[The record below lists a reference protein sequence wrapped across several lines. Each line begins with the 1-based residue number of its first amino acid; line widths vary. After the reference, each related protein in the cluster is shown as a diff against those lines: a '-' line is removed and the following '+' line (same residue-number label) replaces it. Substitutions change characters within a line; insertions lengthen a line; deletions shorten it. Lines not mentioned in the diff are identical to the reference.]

1 MMKSESARG
10 LEWLPAVLAAAAL
23 VVFAAAFVYE
33 LLSYQTAV
41 VGWAKGDLEA
51 RARLAA
57 DRLEDPLRTQNMRE
71 IQRLGNEFAV
81 HGLRLRVTGV
91 HGGIGMVFDTH
102 RDADGGYL
110 FSDRHESG
118 DYDVLLG
125 MPRAQVTAPF
135 RRALLGFALAGLVGV
150 AGVLLF
156 FFVTYRQRVRIR
168 ELAKLEKFRREFIAD
183 VSHEIRTPLTGIMG
197 AVELLSS
204 SSCAPRIAPPAELA
218 PLIATPS
225 GRPSVGGY
233 SLGGYSLT
241 SGKDSASPLLL
252 SMLKTESVRLNGL
265 VQSILDLA
273 RLEREGDVLN
283 LETCELGELVRE
295 TAAKYPCV
303 CTVKS
308 SGTVRCDPQLV
319 EQAVSN
325 LIANAVRHSGS
336 KEISVTVECGGGTA
350 RIVVED
356 HGVGIPPEHAARIFE
371 RFHRVDP
378 ARAAETGGAG
388 LGLAIVRRIARL
400 HGGDVTL
407 APAKPQG
414 CRFAF
419 SIPM

>member
-1 MMKSESARG
+1 MKSESARRF
-10 LEWLPAVLAAAAL
+10 EWLPAVLAALAL
-23 VVFAAAFVYE
+23 AAFAVAFAYE
-33 LLSYQTAV
+33 LVSYQTAV
-41 VGWAKGDLEA
+41 VGWAKGDLES

-91 HGGIGMVFDTH
+91 HGGVGMVFDTH
-102 RDADGGYL
+102 RDADSGYL

-118 DYDVLLG
+118 DYDVLLA

-135 RRALLGFALAGLVGV
+135 RRALWGFVLAGLVGV

-168 ELAKLEKFRREFIAD
+168 ELAKLEKFRSEFIAD
-183 VSHEIRTPLTGIMG
+183 VSHEIKTPLTGIMG

-218 PLIATPS
+218 
-225 GRPSVGGY
+225 

-241 SGKDSASPLLL
+241 SGKDSASPLLARL
-252 SMLKTESVRLNGL
+252 IPMIQKESVRLNGL

-273 RLEREGDVLN
+273 RLEREGDALN
-283 LETCELGELVRE
+283 LEECDLADLVRE
-295 TAAKYPCV
+295 TVEGFRPQAEAAGIELACR
-303 CTVKS
+303 CLDA
-308 SGTVRCDPQLV
+308 GARRVRCDAQLV
-319 EQAVSN
+319 GQAVGN
-325 LIANAVRHSGS
+325 LVGNAIRHSGS
-336 KEISVTVECGGGTA
+336 ADVSVTVACGEKLA

-356 HGVGIPPEHAARIFE
+356 HGTGIPPEHAAQVFE

-388 LGLAIVRRIARL
+388 LGLAIVRQIARL
-400 HGGDVTL
+400 HGGEVTL
-407 APAKPQG
+407 TAAEPQG

>member
-1 MMKSESARG
+1 MKVERTG
-10 LEWLPAVLAAAAL
+10 RFEWLPAVLATVAL
-23 VVFAAAFVYE
+23 VVVAAAFVYE

-41 VGWAKGDLEA
+41 VGWAKSDLES

-57 DRLEDPLRTQNMRE
+57 DRLEEPLRTQNMRE
-71 IQRLGNEFAV
+71 IQRIGNEFAV
-81 HGLRLRVTGV
+81 HGLRMRVTGV

-110 FSDRHESG
+110 FSGRHESG

-183 VSHEIRTPLTGIMG
+183 VSHEIKTPLTGIMG

-204 SSCAPRIAPPAELA
+204 SSCASLA
-218 PLIATPS
+218 
-225 GRPSVGGY
+225 
-233 SLGGYSLT
+233 

-252 SMLKTESVRLNGL
+252 SMLKKESVRLNGL

-273 RLEREGDVLN
+273 RLEREGDVLDITEFD
-283 LETCELGELVRE
+283 LEEMLKEL
-295 TAAKYPCV
+295 AAKY
-303 CTVKS
+303 
-308 SGTVRCDPQLV
+308 GVRYGGSDRRKNSVFGDATLIMQAISNLV
-319 EQAVSN
+319 E
-325 LIANAVRHSGS
+325 NARRHSGTDDIALS
-336 KEISVTVECGGGTA
+336 LTWFDGRA
-350 RIVVED
+350 RVIVED
-356 HGVGIPPEHAARIFE
+356 HGVGIPPEHAAQVFE

-400 HGGDVTL
+400 HGGEATL
-407 APAKPQG
+407 TPAVPHG
-414 CRFAF
+414 CRFEL

>member
-183 VSHEIRTPLTGIMG
+183 VSHEIKTPLTGILG
-197 AVELLSS
+197 AVELLGEQQVKVEGEGEQ
-204 SSCAPRIAPPAELA
+204 RN
-218 PLIATPS
+218 
-225 GRPSVGGY
+225 
-233 SLGGYSLT
+233 
-241 SGKDSASPLLL
+241 LLL
-252 SMLKTESVRLNGL
+252 ALIRKESVRLNGL

-378 ARAAETGGAG
+378 ARTSETGGAG